1 MRFMLLLKGDPQVD
15 AADGVAADAVEGPL
29 PPAELINGMLKYLD
43 DLTKAG
49 VLLAAEGLLP
59 SSAGAA
65 TITVKNGQQTVVD
78 GPFAEA
84 KEVIGGFAI
93 VQVRDHAE
101 AVEWAQR
108 FAALF
113 DDVEVE
119 VRKVGEH

>member
-1 MRFMLLLKGDPQVD
+1 MRYMLMHKLNDADPAQWAPTPQFLARMGAFMTEV
-15 AADGVAADAVEGPL
+15 
-29 PPAELINGMLKYLD
+29 N
-43 DLTKAG
+43 KAG
-49 VLLAAEGLLP
+49 VLLAAEGLAP

-65 TITVKNGQQTVVD
+65 VIRVKNGAQTVVD

-84 KEVIGGFAI
+84 KEVVGGFAI

-113 DDVEVE
+113 DDVEIE

>member
-1 MRFMLLLKGDPQVD
+1 MRYMLMHKLNDADPAQWAPTPQFLGRMGEFMTDV
-15 AADGVAADAVEGPL
+15 
-29 PPAELINGMLKYLD
+29 
-43 DLTKAG
+43 TKAG

-101 AVEWAQR
+101 AVQWAQR

-113 DDVEVE
+113 DDVEIE
-119 VRKVGEH
+119 VRKVGEHG

>member
-1 MRFMLLLKGDPQVD
+1 MRYMLMHKVNDADPALWEPTPEFIGRMGEFMTEV
-15 AADGVAADAVEGPL
+15 
-29 PPAELINGMLKYLD
+29 
-43 DLTKAG
+43 TKAG
-49 VLLAAEGLLP
+49 VLLAAEGLRP

-65 TITVKNGQQTVVD
+65 TISVKNGQQTVVD

-84 KEVIGGFAI
+84 KEVIAGFAI

-113 DDVEVE
+113 NNVEIE
-119 VRKVGEH
+119 VRKVSDFG

>member
-1 MRFMLLLKGDPQVD
+1 MRYMLVHKLNDSDPSQWAPTPEFLGRMGEFMT
-15 AADGVAADAVEGPL
+15 ES
-29 PPAELINGMLKYLD
+29 N
-43 DLTKAG
+43 KAG
-49 VLLAAEGLLP
+49 VLLAAEGLAP

-65 TITVKNGQQTVVD
+65 RISVKNGTQTVVD

-84 KEVIGGFAI
+84 KEVIAGFAI

-113 DDVEVE
+113 DDVEIE
-119 VRKVGEH
+119 VRKVSEFG